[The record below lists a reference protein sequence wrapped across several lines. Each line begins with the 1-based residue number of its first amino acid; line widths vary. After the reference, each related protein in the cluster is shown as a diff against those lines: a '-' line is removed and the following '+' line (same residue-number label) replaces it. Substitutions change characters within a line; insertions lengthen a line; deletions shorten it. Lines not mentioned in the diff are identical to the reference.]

1 MDCNNC
7 NSKIIS
13 EKMFCSN
20 CGTKESTVERI
31 TILIT
36 YQQISKTGGRDNNE
50 DSAISVEANHN
61 YCFVVADGLGGHG
74 KGEVASQLVVE
85 VFEREFTEN
94 FAIDEGFLASTFQKA
109 QNEVVE
115 LQQLQKETG
124 GMKTTA
130 VVLTIARG
138 ECSWG
143 HIGDSRLY
151 IFDKNRVKL
160 RTLDHSVPQM
170 LVAAGAIK
178 EKHISTHPDRNRI
191 LRAIGGEGDS
201 PKYELAQYNLSLE
214 ECQAFLLCTD
224 GFWEHITEKKMCK
237 LLKRSKTVKEWLD
250 AMVEEVEKN
259 GTGRNMDNYTAIAIK
274 TQQV

>member
-1 MDCNNC
+1 M
-7 NSKIIS
+7 
-13 EKMFCSN
+13 
-20 CGTKESTVERI
+20 
-31 TILIT
+31 IT

-50 DSAISVEANHN
+50 DSAISVESNHN

-74 KGEVASQLVVE
+74 KGEVASQLVAE
-85 VFEREFTEN
+85 VFEREFWANSVNNEN
-94 FAIDEGFLASTFQKA
+94 FIIDTFQKA
-109 QNEVVE
+109 QDEVVE
-115 LQQLQKETG
+115 LQQLQRETG

-130 VVLTIARG
+130 VVLTIVEG
-138 ECSWG
+138 QCDWG

-151 IFDKNRVKL
+151 IFNENKVKL

-191 LRAIGGEGDS
+191 LRAIGGEWDS
-201 PKYELAQYNLSLE
+201 PKYELAQNKLPLR

-224 GFWEHITEKKMCK
+224 GFWEHITEKKMRK
-237 LLKRSKTVKEWLD
+237 FLKRSKTVKEWLD
-250 AMVEEVEKN
+250 AMVAEVEKN

-274 TQQV
+274 ADSGI